1 MSTKLP
7 DNILL
12 IDKPEGISSF
22 DVIRRLRKKL
32 HIKKMGHAGTLDPAA
47 SGLMI
52 IGIDEGTKLMQEFLG
67 LSKVYDAE
75 ILLGQKTDTGD
86 REGSIIET
94 RPVPSFRKE
103 DIEKILESMMG
114 EIELAV
120 PLYSAVKRQGK
131 ALYAY
136 AREGKEVEIPKK
148 TMKVI
153 SYELISITEKTISLK
168 WNVGSGTY
176 IRSLALELGERLGT
190 VATLIKLRRI
200 SIGDFLVDDAEKI

>member
-52 IGIDEGTKLMQEFLG
+52 IGINEGTKLMQKFLG

-200 SIGDFLVDDAEKI
+200 SIGDFSIDDAQKI